1 MIAYRRWWYL
11 HICICFHCE
20 IRYQI
25 SNSSI
30 CTFKV
35 RTHTNVVFEVQSMEA
50 VVLPVDSDLQNGEV
64 MVNGTEKEGSGDLC
78 FIHLKG
84 QMLYMEE
91 WNSMV
96 YLSTPM

>member
-1 MIAYRRWWYL
+1 MLTGGGGTYIYVFVS
-11 HICICFHCE
+11 ICD

-30 CTFKV
+30 GTFKV
-35 RTHTNVVFEVQSMEA
+35 RTHTNVVFEVQSIEA

-64 MVNGTEKEGSGDLC
+64 MVNGTEKEGSCDLC

>member
-1 MIAYRRWWYL
+1 MSDCLQEVVVPTYMYL
-11 HICICFHCE
+11 FPLWD
-20 IRYQI
+20 QI

-30 CTFKV
+30 GTFKV
-35 RTHTNVVFEVQSMEA
+35 RTHTNVVFEVQSIEA

-91 WNSMV
+91 WNSLV